1 MLWLSDTWCI
11 SSGHRSAGVESPRK
25 LWPHQVIAS
34 IKGLARR
41 KSTDAKLRAGNGRA
55 RCDRESEIARTRRD
69 LVWHVET
76 ESCEVSVRHRP
87 VAPVRSAHD
96 HEGGAVGGWPD
107 VPHGDRDDARRGQAH
122 GMDRPVRR

>member
-1 MLWLSDTWCI
+1 MLWASDTWCI

-25 LWPHQVIAS
+25 LWPHKVIAS

-55 RCDRESEIARTRRD
+55 RCDRESDIARTGRD

-76 ESCEVSVRHRP
+76 ESREVSVRHRP
-87 VAPVRSAHD
+87 LASAGSTHD
-96 HEGGAVGGWPD
+96 HESRAVGGWPD
-107 VPHGDRDDARRGQAH
+107 VPHGDRDRPRRGQAY
-122 GMDRPVRR
+122 GVDRQVRR